1 MDNQIALSD
10 LETLQETMSRVQ
22 EDGKRYY
29 QTPEGQ
35 KYPSVTTVTGLLSR
49 DHIKLWRKRV
59 GEETANKITK
69 QATTRGTRM
78 HNIFEQYLRAEEPVF
93 FDNIMESSMFE
104 AVQPV
109 LDEIIPIALEAGM
122 WSDSLQM
129 AGQVDCVGVWGDE
142 LAIIDFKT
150 SSKPKEEYMADG
162 WFHQMTAYAIM
173 VEELTGEVID
183 RIVAVVGVDGG
194 FCQVFEADPRE
205 YVDKLYGL
213 RNQYRTLYGAVS
225 YTHLTLPTKA

>member
-10 LETLQETMSRVQ
+10 LEKLQETMSRVQ

-35 KYPSVTTVTGLLSR
+35 KYPSVTTVTGLLSK

-78 HNIFEQYLRAEEPVF
+78 HNIFEQYLRAEEPIF

-122 WSDSLQM
+122 YSDSLQM

-173 VEELTGEVID
+173 VEELTGEVVD
-183 RIVAVVGVDGG
+183 TIVAVVGVDGG
-194 FCQVFEADPRE
+194 YCQVFEADPRE

-213 RNQYRTLYGAVS
+213 RNQYRTLYGV
-225 YTHLTLPTKA
+225 

>member
-1 MDNQIALSD
+1 MDNLIGLGD
-10 LETLQETMSRVQ
+10 LEQLQETMTRVQ

-49 DHIKLWRKRV
+49 DHIKLWRERV
-59 GEETANKITK
+59 GAEVANKIS
-69 QATTRGTRM
+69 TTAAKRGTRM

-109 LDEIIPIALEAGM
+109 LDEIVPIALEAGM

-183 RIVAVVGVDGG
+183 IIVAVVGVDGG

-205 YVDKLYGL
+205 YVDKLYSL
-213 RNQYRTLYGAVS
+213 RNQYRNLHGV
-225 YTHLTLPTKA
+225 

>member
-35 KYPSVTTVTGLLSR
+35 KYPSVTTVTGLLSK

-69 QATTRGTRM
+69 QATTRGTKM
-78 HNIFEQYLRAEEPVF
+78 HNIFEQYLRAEEPIF

-122 WSDSLQM
+122 YSDSLQM

-213 RNQYRTLYGAVS
+213 RNQYRTLYGV
-225 YTHLTLPTKA
+225 

>member
-1 MDNQIALSD
+1 MENLIAIND
-10 LETLQETMSRVQ
+10 LEQLQETMSRVQ
-22 EDGKRYY
+22 ENGKRYY
-29 QTPEGQ
+29 QTPEGK

-49 DHIKLWRKRV
+49 DHIKLWRERV

-93 FDNIMESSMFE
+93 FNNIMESSMFE

-109 LDEIIPIALEAGM
+109 LDSIVPIALEAGM
-122 WSDSLQM
+122 YSDSLEM
-129 AGQVDCVGVWGDE
+129 AGQVDCVGMWDDE
-142 LAIIDFKT
+142 LCIIDFKT
-150 SSKPKEEYMADG
+150 SSKPKEEYMAEG

-183 RIVAVVGVDGG
+183 QIIAVVAVDGG
-194 FCQVFEADPRE
+194 FCQVFGADPRE

-213 RNQYRTLYGAVS
+213 RQQYRNVYGV
-225 YTHLTLPTKA
+225 

>member
-35 KYPSVTTVTGLLSR
+35 KYPSVTTVTGLLSK

-69 QATTRGTRM
+69 QATTRGTKM
-78 HNIFEQYLRAEEPVF
+78 HNIFEQYLRAEEPIF

-173 VEELTGEVID
+173 VEELTGEVVD
-183 RIVAVVGVDGG
+183 TIVAVVGVDGG
-194 FCQVFEADPRE
+194 YCQVFEADPRE

-213 RNQYRTLYGAVS
+213 RNQYRTLYGV
-225 YTHLTLPTKA
+225 

>member
-1 MDNQIALSD
+1 MENLIAIND
-10 LETLQETMSRVQ
+10 LEQLQETMSRVQ
-22 EDGKRYY
+22 ENGKRYY
-29 QTPEGQ
+29 QTPEGK

-49 DHIKLWRKRV
+49 DHIKLWRERV

-93 FDNIMESSMFE
+93 FNNIMESSMFE

-109 LDEIIPIALEAGM
+109 LDSIIPIALEAGM
-122 WSDSLQM
+122 YSDSLEM
-129 AGQVDCVGVWGDE
+129 AGQVDCVGMWDDE
-142 LAIIDFKT
+142 LCIIDFKT
-150 SSKPKEEYMADG
+150 SSKPKEEYMAEG

-183 RIVAVVGVDGG
+183 QIIAVVAVDGG
-194 FCQVFEADPRE
+194 FCQVFGADPRE

-213 RNQYRTLYGAVS
+213 RQQYRNVYGV
-225 YTHLTLPTKA
+225 

>member
-10 LETLQETMSRVQ
+10 LEKLQETMSRVQ

-35 KYPSVTTVTGLLSR
+35 KYPSVTTVTGLLSK

-69 QATTRGTRM
+69 QATTRGTKM
-78 HNIFEQYLRAEEPVF
+78 HNIFEQYLRAEEPIF

-122 WSDSLQM
+122 YSDSLQM

-150 SSKPKEEYMADG
+150 SSKPKEEYMAEG

-173 VEELTGEVID
+173 VEELTGEVVD
-183 RIVAVVGVDGG
+183 TIVAVVGVDGG
-194 FCQVFEADPRE
+194 YCQVFEADPRE

-213 RNQYRTLYGAVS
+213 RNQYRTLYGV
-225 YTHLTLPTKA
+225 

>member
-1 MDNQIALSD
+1 MDNLIELSD
-10 LETLQETMSRVQ
+10 LERLQETMTRVQ

-183 RIVAVVGVDGG
+183 RLVAVVGVDGG
-194 FCQVFEADPRE
+194 VCQVFEADPRE

-213 RNQYRTLYGAVS
+213 RNQYRTLYGV
-225 YTHLTLPTKA
+225 

>member
-1 MDNQIALSD
+1 MDNLIELSD
-10 LETLQETMSRVQ
+10 LERLQETMTRVQ

-183 RIVAVVGVDGG
+183 TIVAVVGVDGG
-194 FCQVFEADPRE
+194 YCQVFEADPRE

-213 RNQYRTLYGAVS
+213 RNQYRTLYGV
-225 YTHLTLPTKA
+225 

>member
-35 KYPSVTTVTGLLSR
+35 KYPSVTTVTGLLSK

-69 QATTRGTRM
+69 QATTRGTKM
-78 HNIFEQYLRAEEPVF
+78 HNIFEQYLRAEEPIF

-122 WSDSLQM
+122 YSDSLQM

-150 SSKPKEEYMADG
+150 SSKQKEEYMADG

-194 FCQVFEADPRE
+194 YCQVFEADPRE

-213 RNQYRTLYGAVS
+213 RNQYRTLYGV
-225 YTHLTLPTKA
+225 

>member
-1 MDNQIALSD
+1 MDNLIGLGD
-10 LETLQETMSRVQ
+10 LEQLQETMTRVQ

-49 DHIKLWRKRV
+49 DHIKLWRERV
-59 GEETANKITK
+59 GEEVANKISAG
-69 QATTRGTRM
+69 ATRRGTRM
-78 HNIFEQYLRAEEPVF
+78 HSLFEQYLRAEEPIF

-109 LDEIIPIALEAGM
+109 LDDIIPIALEAGM

-129 AGQVDCVGVWGDE
+129 AGQVDCVGVWDNE
-142 LAIIDFKT
+142 LCIIDFKT
-150 SSKPKEEYMADG
+150 SAKYKEEYMADP

-173 VEELTGEVID
+173 VEELTGEEIQS
-183 RIVAVVGVDGG
+183 IVAVVGVDGG
-194 FCQVFEADPRE
+194 GCQVFEADPRE
-205 YVDKLYGL
+205 YVDKLYSL
-213 RNQYRTLYGAVS
+213 RNQYRNLHGV
-225 YTHLTLPTKA
+225 

>member
-1 MDNQIALSD
+1 MENLIAIND
-10 LETLQETMSRVQ
+10 LEQLQETMSRVQ
-22 EDGKRYY
+22 ENGKRYY
-29 QTPEGQ
+29 QTPEGK

-49 DHIKLWRKRV
+49 DHIKLGRERV

-93 FDNIMESSMFE
+93 FNNIMESSMFE

-109 LDEIIPIALEAGM
+109 LDSIVPIALEAGM
-122 WSDSLQM
+122 YSDSLEM
-129 AGQVDCVGVWGDE
+129 AGQVDCVGMWDDE
-142 LAIIDFKT
+142 LCIIDFKT
-150 SSKPKEEYMADG
+150 SSKPKEEYMAEG

-183 RIVAVVGVDGG
+183 QIIAVVAVDGG
-194 FCQVFEADPRE
+194 FCQVFGADPRE

-213 RNQYRTLYGAVS
+213 RQQYRNLHGV
-225 YTHLTLPTKA
+225 

>member
-1 MDNQIALSD
+1 MDNVIAIND
-10 LETLQETMSRVQ
+10 LEQLQETMTRVQ
-22 EDGKRYY
+22 ENGKRFY

-35 KYPSVTTVTGLLSR
+35 KYPSVTTVTGLLTR
-49 DHIKLWRKRV
+49 DHIKLWRERV
-59 GEETANKITK
+59 GEEVANKISTSAAK
-69 QATTRGTRM
+69 RGTRM
-78 HNIFEQYLRAEEPVF
+78 HSLFEQYLRAEEPVF

-109 LDEIIPIALEAGM
+109 LDDIIPIALEAGM
-122 WSDSLQM
+122 YSNSLQM

-150 SSKPKEEYMADG
+150 SAKYKEEYMADP

-173 VEELTGEVID
+173 VEELTGEVVD

-194 FCQVFEADPRE
+194 GCQGFEADPRE
-205 YVDKLYGL
+205 YVDKLYSL
-213 RNQYRTLYGAVS
+213 RNQYRNLHGV
-225 YTHLTLPTKA
+225 